1 VDIDV
6 IREYCLKKEGKI
18 TEGMPFG
25 EDVLVFKVEGR
36 IFLLMRLMQRPLK
49 INLKCDPERA
59 LELRERYESVLPGYH
74 MNKKLWNTVILDGK
88 IPPKEVFGMIDH
100 SYDEVSKGIRKS
112 KRNPAKHQNRRH
124 GA

>member
-1 VDIDV
+1 MDIDV

-36 IFLLMRLMQRPLK
+36 IFLLMRLMQRPLT

-88 IPPKEVFGMIDH
+88 IPAKEVYGMIDH
-100 SYDEVSKGIRKS
+100 SYDEVSKGIRKA
-112 KRNPAKHQNRRH
+112 KRTPAKRQNRRR
-124 GA
+124 GT